1 MKGNIP
7 TVKIGRR
14 VLKKG
19 EEGLGEFC
27 NLINQK
33 RTMYPDVPFIFA
45 SPGAST
51 GPSAEKPYPHVC
63 LMPRERTRLSVF
75 MLGLPERPL
84 GEAHPGCYLGTYH
97 SC

>member
-14 VLKKG
+14 VLKKRG
-19 EEGLGEFC
+19 GLGEFYS
-27 NLINQK
+27 LINQK
-33 RTMYPDVPFIFA
+33 RTMCPDVPSIFA

-51 GPSAEKPYPHVC
+51 GPSKEKPYPHVC

-75 MLGLPERPL
+75 MLVLPERSL